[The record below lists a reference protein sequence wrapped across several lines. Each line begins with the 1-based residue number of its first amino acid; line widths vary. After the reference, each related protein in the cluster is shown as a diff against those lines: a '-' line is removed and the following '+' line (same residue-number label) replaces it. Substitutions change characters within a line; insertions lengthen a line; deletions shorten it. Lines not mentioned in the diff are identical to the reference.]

1 MRIFHKIFICMFTIS
16 VLTGAIAL
24 SILIIEQSKSLEE
37 NIHQNYL
44 SLAGVMSKSIE
55 AGYLAGR
62 WPFETLSEA
71 QKHGEIVFWLVAKPD
86 GEIILASNSS
96 MWGKKLPEEYFSN
109 VTASR
114 NIQFEGETIR
124 LIVHPLKITEGGKN
138 WVFCMGYSLKPVI
151 DARNLLL
158 ERAFTSLGV
167 VAIMATIASF
177 LLSRNI
183 SEPIAKIS
191 RATVSVAEGNLD
203 QHISIKTNGEIMQ
216 LADNFNKMVKD
227 LRNQRNELEKL
238 LKQKDEFI
246 HQLGHDLKTPLTP
259 MSNLLPLII
268 EREKDPKQKEL
279 LDVVLRNVNYMKK
292 LVMDTLKLAKLNAPS
307 TTLDLKKVNLSS
319 VVRNVLDNNKF
330 LLKENR
336 IKVENRVKD
345 DIFVR
350 ADELRLEEVLS
361 NLVSNAVKCMP
372 DGGTLTISANREDG
386 NVVVHVKDTGVG
398 LSEEEKERIFD
409 EFYKVDKSRHD
420 LASSGLGLTI
430 CKRIIE
436 RHGGRIWAE
445 SDGKYR
451 GATINF
457 TLPLYTDD
465 ISMQPS

>member
-1 MRIFHKIFICMFTIS
+1 MRLFHKIFICMFTIS
-16 VLTGAIAL
+16 VVTGAIAL
-24 SILIIEQSKSLEE
+24 GILIMEQSKALEK

-44 SLAGVMSKSIE
+44 SLAGLLSKSIE

-71 QKHGEIVFWLVAKPD
+71 EKQGDLIFWLVARPD

-96 MWGKKLPEEYFSN
+96 MWGRRLPEEYFSN
-109 VTASR
+109 ETISR
-114 NIQFEGETIR
+114 DIQFKGRTIG
-124 LIVHPLKITEGGKN
+124 LAVYPLKITEGGKN
-138 WVFCMGYSLKPVI
+138 WIFCMGYPLESII

-158 ERAFTSLGV
+158 EESLVSLGV
-167 VAIMATIASF
+167 VALLAIISSF

-191 RATVSVAEGNLD
+191 RATLSVAEGNLD
-203 QHISIKTNGEIMQ
+203 YRINIKTNGEIMQ
-216 LADNFNKMVKD
+216 LADNFNKMVRD
-227 LRNQRNELEKL
+227 LKNQRNELEKL

-246 HQLGHDLKTPLTP
+246 YQLGHDLKTPLTP
-259 MSNLLPLII
+259 IFSLLPLII

-279 LDVVLRNVNYMKK
+279 LDVVLRNANYMKK

-307 TTLDLKKVNLSS
+307 TAFDLKKVNLST
-319 VVRNVLDNNKF
+319 VIENVLYNNRF
-330 LLKENR
+330 LFEENG
-336 IKVENRVKD
+336 IKAENKVKN
-345 DIFVR
+345 DIFVK
-350 ADELRLEEVLS
+350 ADEIRLEEVFN

-372 DGGTLTISANREDG
+372 DGGTLTISADREDG
-386 NVVVHVKDTGVG
+386 DVVVHVKDTGVG

-420 LASSGLGLTI
+420 LTSSGLGLTI

-436 RHGGRIWAE
+436 RHGGKVWAE
-445 SDGKYR
+445 SEGKYK
-451 GATINF
+451 GTTINF

-465 ISMQPS
+465 TGVQPS